1 MRDAC
6 QKVSG
11 NKREL
16 AQRAFENLDTN
27 KALHVDPPNVNLDN
41 DHASNQEIPEIG
53 ELTSGWSSDQYL
65 RPTLSHKDIEHYLLN
80 SSHRTGDK
88 GKMLCYRQFVCGY
101 NFYNEHYIHKVMTNI
116 VNDSCC
122 YIHSKCFTS
131 MKQGTYTQWILMTR
145 QAPYLIHDKANC
157 SCPAG

>member
-53 ELTSGWSSDQYL
+53 ELTSG
-65 RPTLSHKDIEHYLLN
+65 
-80 SSHRTGDK
+80 
-88 GKMLCYRQFVCGY
+88 
-101 NFYNEHYIHKVMTNI
+101 
-116 VNDSCC
+116 
-122 YIHSKCFTS
+122 
-131 MKQGTYTQWILMTR
+131 
-145 QAPYLIHDKANC
+145 
-157 SCPAG
+157 

>member
-1 MRDAC
+1 LRILIQTK
-6 QKVSG
+6 QK
-11 NKREL
+11 
-16 AQRAFENLDTN
+16 
-27 KALHVDPPNVNLDN
+27 HVDPPNVNLDN
-41 DHASNQEIPEIG
+41 DHALNQEIPEIG

-88 GKMLCYRQFVCGY
+88 GKMLCYRQFVRDY

-116 VNDSCC
+116 VNDNCC
-122 YIHSKCFTS
+122 YIRSKCFPS
-131 MKQGTYTQWILMTR
+131 MKQGTYTQWNLMTR
-145 QAPYLIHDKANC
+145 QAPYHIHKANY

>member
-1 MRDAC
+1 MDRRRTFKDFFDMKKNDLQSYPRDAG

-53 ELTSGWSSDQYL
+53 ELTSGWSSNQYL
-65 RPTLSHKDIEHYLLN
+65 RPTLSTKTLN
-80 SSHRTGDK
+80 TI
-88 GKMLCYRQFVCGY
+88 C
-101 NFYNEHYIHKVMTNI
+101 
-116 VNDSCC
+116 
-122 YIHSKCFTS
+122 
-131 MKQGTYTQWILMTR
+131 
-145 QAPYLIHDKANC
+145 
-157 SCPAG
+157 